1 MSTVSQKTDAQHPA
15 ISALTIYTLG
25 RFAVYR
31 GDALIEDSAWQRQ
44 KAKKLFKLLLL
55 APQRQLLK
63 DRVLEVLWPTK
74 PPEAAAN
81 NLHRTLFIL
90 RRVLQP
96 NLEHAAQSPYI
107 LFKDDILTLNPA
119 TIAWVDAE
127 AFERLIQL
135 GRQQH
140 HNLEHYRAALE
151 LHKGEFLP
159 EDLYEVWAED
169 RRGGLQKSYV
179 DLLKQ
184 VAAIHIEHGTYQEA
198 INGLCALL
206 RVEPTD
212 EGVQRELMRLY
223 VQTSERHKALR
234 LYQYARRV
242 LHDELG
248 VEPAAQTTALYEA
261 ILRETSTTA
270 IGATPLQLSLEEQPA
285 LIEEAS
291 RVPLVGRQAELG
303 KMVEYLQQ
311 AQHGHGGVVLL
322 IGEQGVGKTRIGE
335 ELTAY
340 ARTIGVRAL
349 YGAAFEGEG
358 RLLYAPFV
366 GTIRKGLD
374 PQMLDRLRERLGP
387 LADDLSRLL
396 PELSGAAPTRHARPD
411 TELNRLQIDTG
422 DQERRRLFDA
432 IAATYAIFAQGKP
445 LLVFLDNLHAAGE
458 SSLQLLHYLA
468 RQITNRRILFVCAVE
483 QDKLQRGAPITQI
496 FGELQ
501 RNHLA
506 QRLHLRRLNQDEVT
520 QVCAHLLDD
529 SVRDSNIPRSVY
541 ELTEGNPFFIKEL
554 VLSLTRAGK
563 LERHAGAWRLLPQA
577 SATVPASIQE
587 IIGVRLGHLSNDA
600 YRLLGVAAVIG
611 NGFSYELLQA
621 TTQWKRGMLL
631 DAFDEIL
638 RDSLVEA
645 AEAGYRFQHA
655 MIRRVVYGE
664 LSAERRAWLHE
675 QVAKALEALA
685 PQQLDE
691 QATVLAHHYE
701 YAGDTA
707 TAFRYL
713 VRAGD
718 WARGA
723 YALRESLEHYNRAL
737 ELYPQPN
744 DSADADPLLGLLERR
759 SLVALVLSDF
769 DSAISDLEQLLKT
782 YRDAGQHARSGETL
796 YQIGF
801 AHYWAHRLLKATIYL
816 DQALEIAE
824 KLDYAEL
831 RKRVLGLRD
840 ILNSTQGSIADSVAD
855 EAEPH
860 AEKTHMMPAEEHWG
874 YAMLAHLRYD
884 FVSARRHA
892 QSCIAVGESMSNT
905 FLTLGGYFMLG
916 MSQASLGDYQIA
928 LDSLIEALKLSE
940 TAGDRF
946 WRARL
951 LNTVGWV
958 YRDLFSLDL
967 AIQYDRAS
975 LDLARHSTPR
985 LTEAEGN
992 ALANLATTYLL
1003 LEQYE
1008 PARAYL
1014 NEGLAFSASEPF
1026 MRWRYLT
1033 RLLIVQGQLALIEG
1047 KSAEAWDAMEQALA
1061 LARSTKARKNIAR
1074 ACLLRGGVL
1083 MATGAIDTAR
1093 AAMRHAVSIADSLN
1107 NPGMIWPCH
1116 IALAELEDAES
1127 RSEAAQF
1134 HYCAAL
1140 EIIER
1145 IAGRLTDPLLRE
1157 RFLNATLIRDL
1168 LARTKAVAH
1177 A

>member
-1 MSTVSQKTDAQHPA
+1 MSKASQRIGALNPSIAT
-15 ISALTIYTLG
+15 LTIYMLG

-31 GDALIEDSAWQRQ
+31 GETPIEDPAWQRQ
-44 KAKKLFKLLLL
+44 KAKKLFKLLSLS
-55 APQRQLLK
+55 PQHQLLK
-63 DRVLEVLWPTK
+63 DRALELLWPDKT
-74 PPEAAAN
+74 PEAATN

-90 RRVLQP
+90 RRVLEP
-96 NLEHAAQSPYI
+96 GIEHAAQSPYI
-107 LFKDDILTLNPA
+107 QFKDEILTLNPA
-119 TIAWVDAE
+119 TIAWIDAE

-135 GRQQH
+135 GHQQH
-140 HNLEHYRAALE
+140 HNLDHYRAALE
-151 LHKGEFLP
+151 LYKGEFLP

-169 RRGGLQKSYV
+169 RRSALQKSYV

-184 VAAIHIEHGTYQEA
+184 VAAIYVERAAYQEA
-198 INGLCALL
+198 INSLCALL

-223 VQTSERHKALR
+223 VQTGERHKALR
-234 LYQYARRV
+234 LYQHSRRA
-242 LHDELG
+242 LHEELG
-248 VEPAAQTTALYEA
+248 VEPSARTTALYEA
-261 ILRETSTTA
+261 ILRERIPTTIESTS
-270 IGATPLQLSLEEQPA
+270 LQLPIEEQPA
-285 LIEEAS
+285 IVEEAN
-291 RVPLVGRQAELG
+291 RIPLVGRQAEMQELI
-303 KMVEYLQQ
+303 EHLRQ
-311 AQHGHGGVVLL
+311 AQRGHGGVALL

-335 ELTAY
+335 ELAAY
-340 ARTIGVRAL
+340 ARTIGIRTL

-366 GTIRKGLD
+366 ETIRKGLD

-387 LADDLSRLL
+387 LADDLSHLL
-396 PELSGAAPTRHARPD
+396 PELASAAPTSHARPD
-411 TELNRLQIDTG
+411 AEINRLAIDTG

-432 IAATYAIFAQGKP
+432 IAATYTIFAQSRP
-445 LLVFLDNLHAAGE
+445 LLVFLDNLHAASE

-468 RQITNRRILFVCAVE
+468 RQIANRRILIVCAVE
-483 QDKLQRGAPITQI
+483 QDKLQRGAPITLI

-501 RNHLA
+501 RNNLA
-506 QRLHLRRLNQDEVT
+506 QRLNLRRLNQDEVT

-541 ELTEGNPFFIKEL
+541 ELTEGNPFFVKAL

-563 LERHAGAWRLLPQA
+563 LKRRAGGWQLLSEA
-577 SATVPASIQE
+577 GATVPASVQE
-587 IIGVRLGHLSNDA
+587 MIGVRLGHLSNDA

-638 RDSLVEA
+638 RDALVEA
-645 AEAGYRFQHA
+645 AESGYRFQHA
-655 MIRRVVYGE
+655 MIRQVVYSE

-675 QVAKALEALA
+675 QVASALESLA
-685 PQQLDE
+685 AQQLDE

-718 WARGA
+718 WAHGA
-723 YALRESLEHYNRAL
+723 YALRESLEHYNHAL
-737 ELYPQPN
+737 ELYRRH
-744 DSADADPLLGLLERR
+744 SGIADADALFGLLERR
-759 SLVALVLSDF
+759 SLIYLALSDF
-769 DSAISDLEQLLKT
+769 DSAIGDLEQLLQT
-782 YRDAGQHARSGETL
+782 YQDAGQHARSGETL

-801 AHYWAHRLLKATIYL
+801 AHYWAHRLIKATMYL

-824 KLDYAEL
+824 SLDYAEL
-831 RKRVLGLRD
+831 RSRVLGLRD
-840 ILNSTQGSIADSVAD
+840 ILNSTQGSIADRIAD
-855 EAEPH
+855 EAELL
-860 AEKTHMMPAEEHWG
+860 AEKTHPMPAEEHWG

-884 FVSARRHA
+884 FVSAQRHA

-905 FLTLGGYFMLG
+905 FLTLGGYFVLA

-928 LDSLIEALKLSE
+928 LGSLFEALKLSE

-967 AIQYDRAS
+967 AVQYDRAS
-975 LDLARHSTPR
+975 LDLARDSTPR

-1003 LEQYE
+1003 LDQYE

-1033 RLLIVQGQLALIEG
+1033 RLLIVQGQLALIAG
-1047 KSAEAWDAMEQALA
+1047 QSAEAWEAMEQALA

-1074 ACLLRGGVL
+1074 ACLLRGSVL
-1083 MATGAIDTAR
+1083 MATGAIDHAR
-1093 AAMRHAVSIADSLN
+1093 AAMRHALSIADSLN

-1116 IALAELEDAES
+1116 VALAQLEDAD
-1127 RSEAAQF
+1127 RRPEAAAL
-1134 HYCAAL
+1134 HYHAAQ

-1145 IAGRLTDPLLRE
+1145 IASRLTDTHLRE
-1157 RFLNATLIRDL
+1157 CFLNAARIRI
-1168 LARTKAVAH
+1168 
-1177 A
+1177 